1 MAVTTCCTYKNA
13 QGEATLPAADAR
25 IEMSA
30 RRQIPV
36 YIGRLPADA
45 GWIETLFW
53 QKRAGGSGSN
63 RNRPDS
69 ERKMVMIMKRHS
81 SAVFL
86 MELTL
91 VILFFSLS
99 AVVTLRLF
107 VTARQQEQQSALRSD
122 AMELAE
128 DTAELVYAK
137 GVPFLEKDAGWTASD
152 VPAGAEA
159 AHYCYK
165 YDDSGLLMEIFSQSE
180 QTVGGVLDT
189 SEVRITGSEKSGSP
203 GQILCRLP
211 VKRYYP
217 QEAGA

>member
-1 MAVTTCCTYKNA
+1 
-13 QGEATLPAADAR
+13 
-25 IEMSA
+25 
-30 RRQIPV
+30 
-36 YIGRLPADA
+36 
-45 GWIETLFW
+45 
-53 QKRAGGSGSN
+53 
-63 RNRPDS
+63 
-69 ERKMVMIMKRHS
+69 MVMIMKRHS

-107 VTARQQEQQSALRSD
+107 VTARQQEQQSALCSD

-137 GVPFLEKDAGWTASD
+137 GVSFLEKDAGWTVSEAPD
-152 VPAGAEA
+152 GAED

-165 YDDSGLLMEIFSQSE
+165 YDDSGLLMEIYSESE
-180 QTVGGVLDT
+180 QTAAGVLET

-203 GQILCRLP
+203 GQVLCRLP

-217 QEAGA
+217 REAGA